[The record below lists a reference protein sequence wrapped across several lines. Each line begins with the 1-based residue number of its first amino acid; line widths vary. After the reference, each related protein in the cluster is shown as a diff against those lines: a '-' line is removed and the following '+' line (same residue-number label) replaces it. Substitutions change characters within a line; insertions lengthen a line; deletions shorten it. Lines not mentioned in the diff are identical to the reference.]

1 MVKRKMNII
10 FNILIP
16 TAVDLQ
22 HFSWF
27 NYFSLYQKIFF
38 EYRWLAVIPLAIVTG
53 YMIVENRREWEM
65 IKQG

>member
-16 TAVDLQ
+16 TAIGFATFFLI
-22 HFSWF
+22 F
-27 NYFSLYQKIFF
+27 YLYQKMFF

-53 YMIVENRREWEM
+53 YIVIENRKEW
-65 IKQG
+65 KTVSYTHL

>member
-16 TAVDLQ
+16 TAIGFATF
-22 HFSWF
+22 FSIF
-27 NYFSLYQKIFF
+27 YLYQKMFF

-53 YMIVENRREWEM
+53 YIVIENRKEWKM
-65 IKQG
+65 IKQQG

>member
-16 TAVDLQ
+16 TAVGFTTFFLI
-22 HFSWF
+22 
-27 NYFSLYQKIFF
+27 YYLYQKMFF
-38 EYRWLAVIPLAIVTG
+38 KYRWLAVIPLAIVTG